1 MKNLDNLKLFSGD
14 IMAVW
19 FGTFMLLL
27 FEVIIKTYPPRES
40 PFCQNYLCWNHLPTP
55 HFPTILVKNILSY
68 QVSQCGRMLHK
79 SIGGGRT
86 RSPLKSVQLAR
97 QSLAQVAQ
105 TSSNQINLGQQ
116 RWAGKEKPSS
126 NTSQRFTSVND
137 GDVSLILESSPL
149 GSSPSRSSP
158 MGSSPP
164 KEELRGSSSL
174 MGSSSRLLESSA
186 SVAIVPSKK
195 QPTSGKNEDD
205 NDKDDDSKWQ
215 QG

>member
-1 MKNLDNLKLFSGD
+1 
-14 IMAVW
+14 
-19 FGTFMLLL
+19 
-27 FEVIIKTYPPRES
+27 
-40 PFCQNYLCWNHLPTP
+40 
-55 HFPTILVKNILSY
+55 
-68 QVSQCGRMLHK
+68 MLHK

-97 QSLAQVAQ
+97 ESLAHVAQ

-116 RWAGKEKPSS
+116 RWAEKEKPSS
-126 NTSQRFTSVND
+126 DASQRFTSVND
-137 GDVSLILESSPL
+137 MDVSLILESSPL
-149 GSSPSRSSP
+149 GSSHSRSSP
-158 MGSSPP
+158 MGSSPA

-205 NDKDDDSKWQ
+205 NDKDDDSK
-215 QG
+215 